1 MSFERVSRR
10 VDSLLLR
17 NFSVFRLLVEIT
29 AVHLRRGFACA
40 GVKEKRLRCCCWKLF
55 ELVRFDVVMFAFI
68 WLVCLTILTLRL
80 LMSYIYIY
88 IYIYIYMERLF
99 LMFLDHT

>member
-1 MSFERVSRR
+1 MSFERVSRH

-29 AVHLRRGFACA
+29 AVHLRRGFTCA

-55 ELVRFDVVMFAFI
+55 ELVRFDVVMFALI
-68 WLVCLTILTLRL
+68 LLVYLTIVSMYLVTMAPRVLRMRTEGL
-80 LMSYIYIY
+80 PV
-88 IYIYIYMERLF
+88 
-99 LMFLDHT
+99 DG